1 MKWITRERAKVDRIA
16 CPWLISRFLDPSPE
30 FLYVP
35 ADRVL
40 VEAARQ
46 GAVPYDVAGVEL
58 GHQGAFC
65 SFDALL
71 RKYGLEG
78 NDPALDRLALIVRGA
93 DTAAKDLTE
102 IFVVLYVT
110 NVLGLSATTFG
121 ALVALRMA
129 TSILVYLPVATLADR
144 QGRTPFVVARKLY
157 RCAVG
162 VLAELACSEQ
172 LRVLRPLPA
181 PPRYGSRDRGTGGGI
196 RVRGTAGN
204 WRTGAQGD
212 DRGPGRGRPARAD
225 GGGIL
230 LHARPRGDAGQPD
243 RRTPLAAGAP
253 DPLLRRGWD
262 LLPGGDPDGEG
273 ERAGMT
279 ALA

>member
-93 DTAAKDLTE
+93 DTAAKDLTPESRGLDAIAGGFQHME
-102 IFVVLYVT
+102 ISDHEKLEREFPLYDALYVYC
-110 NVLGLSATTFG
+110 GG
-121 ALVALRMA
+121 PWP
-129 TSILVYLPVATLADR
+129 I
-144 QGRTPFVVARKLY
+144 
-157 RCAVG
+157 
-162 VLAELACSEQ
+162 
-172 LRVLRPLPA
+172 PA
-181 PPRYGSRDRGTGGGI
+181 PMGG
-196 RVRGTAGN
+196 A
-204 WRTGAQGD
+204 
-212 DRGPGRGRPARAD
+212 
-225 GGGIL
+225 
-230 LHARPRGDAGQPD
+230 
-243 RRTPLAAGAP
+243 
-253 DPLLRRGWD
+253 
-262 LLPGGDPDGEG
+262 
-273 ERAGMT
+273 
-279 ALA
+279 